1 MSGRKGL
8 LILSA
13 VVGIAGSYFLYNKLK
28 KNDNNNQN
36 NDDNNSITKYKASFE
51 TIDLGK
57 FFDRHNDMDAYKKE
71 CAKAADSLHKY
82 GVVILKDPRVF
93 NADNDRFLDMME
105 KYFENSD
112 GIRDARSELSYQ
124 VGVTPEFI
132 GN

>member
-8 LILSA
+8 LLFSA
-13 VVGIAGSYFLYNKLK
+13 VVGLATSYFLYNKLK
-28 KNDNNNQN
+28 KNERNNNN
-36 NDDNNSITKYKASFE
+36 NNSNITKYKASFE

-57 FFDRHNDMDAYKKE
+57 FFDRHNDMDAYKRE
-71 CAKAADSLHKY
+71 CVKAADSLHKY

-93 NADNDRFLDMME
+93 NADNDRFLDMMQN
-105 KYFENSD
+105 YFENSD

-132 GN
+132 GS